1 MENKNIVLY
10 NQFDYYSLTLENILY
25 EIRKINEI
33 HIEFLSGNWDTNI
46 KYRSSFDK
54 NLNDLQPKYY
64 QESGKWI
71 DFIFNTLYFN
81 SEVNS
86 LLTFSTESLYKRKMR
101 LILLFFWRDI
111 ISKLN
116 INTIFKLQ
124 LKINFTDSIEEGL
137 TPNKILNTDSIHKGT
152 PLIRS
157 IGSVNIYSTN
167 NFYEVL
173 SYFKYHLSEHVD
185 QYLTF
190 PAVDVVLTYNICHED
205 SILNTINLKH
215 KTFNQLKFNH
225 TKDIMTKNKKK
236 LKIEEKIL
244 PLTTDLNKWGAIKL
258 IKGFYPYQFK
268 FKETS
273 LIINTSSN
281 LFNYMVTIK
290 GVFIDGKKIIINRVS
305 VTDKTFK
312 FIFLNFID
320 IKSDFNPNS
329 FVRIINNNQYVYK
342 DGVKVLSQKRIK
354 AKY

>member
-1 MENKNIVLY
+1 
-10 NQFDYYSLTLENILY
+10 
-25 EIRKINEI
+25 
-33 HIEFLSGNWDTNI
+33 
-46 KYRSSFDK
+46 
-54 NLNDLQPKYY
+54 
-64 QESGKWI
+64 
-71 DFIFNTLYFN
+71 
-81 SEVNS
+81 
-86 LLTFSTESLYKRKMR
+86 MR

-124 LKINFTDSIEEGL
+124 LKINFTDSIEEAL
-137 TPNKILNTDSIHKGT
+137 TPNKILNTDSI
-152 PLIRS
+152 
-157 IGSVNIYSTN
+157 
-167 NFYEVL
+167 
-173 SYFKYHLSEHVD
+173 
-185 QYLTF
+185 
-190 PAVDVVLTYNICHED
+190 
-205 SILNTINLKH
+205 
-215 KTFNQLKFNH
+215 
-225 TKDIMTKNKKK
+225 K
-236 LKIEEKIL
+236 LR
-244 PLTTDLNKWGAIKL
+244 TIKL